1 MQIWGESKKAEI
13 AGGRGFCG
21 HLSPDTEIKSGS
33 LSRHRK
39 HRTVSVACCQSR
51 RFLLRGISLTIE
63 EPAHRAFGKWKLRT
77 CRTNPGS
84 GRLWCPRN
92 DPVASKSSC
101 SREIELIL
109 RVSSRDWTF
118 FLNYSIIVLWRIEK
132 FKLNLRSK

>member
-33 LSRHRK
+33 LPRHRK

-63 EPAHRAFGKWKLRT
+63 EPAHRCFGKWKLRT

-84 GRLWCPRN
+84 RCLWCPRN
-92 DPVASKSSC
+92 DSVASKSHD
-101 SREIELIL
+101 REIELIL
-109 RVSSRDWTF
+109 RVSSQMERFRWSSF
-118 FLNYSIIVLWRIEK
+118 S
-132 FKLNLRSK
+132 KLFHYRSVYA